1 MYSLLMVQFDAC
13 HLLYALSYSA
23 QLGYIFLT
31 FVIKK
36 VILERRTCQLV
47 NCLWIYYI
55 LLIKCIFCVLYG
67 IVSSSINSLICILH
81 LAIATLP
88 PLVLVMGDLIIFRK
102 KTSTKKSLNVS
113 FFHTFM
119 SKLLLRP
126 LTFHINH
133 DGDESVHTVG
143 DTEFVTYIRS
153 RQVRQY
159 LSVRTMH
166 PGRGKSVVWKHFSS
180 ISSNEA
186 KCNICGKSV
195 KVSGGTSNLRSH
207 LKKWHNSVFT
217 ADNKTKPDDTT
228 DDTEV
233 S

>member
-55 LLIKCIFCVLYG
+55 LLIKCIFLCALWHCQQFYKFFNMY
-67 IVSSSINSLICILH
+67 SSSCHCHLTSTCI
-81 LAIATLP
+81 
-88 PLVLVMGDLIIFRK
+88 GYGRFNYFSE

-143 DTEFVTYIRS
+143 DTEFVTYSKPSSALVFKCAYHAPRKREERS
-153 RQVRQY
+153 V
-159 LSVRTMH
+159 
-166 PGRGKSVVWKHFSS
+166 
-180 ISSNEA
+180 EA
-186 KCNICGKSV
+186 
-195 KVSGGTSNLRSH
+195 LFFH
-207 LKKWHNSVFT
+207 LIQ
-217 ADNKTKPDDTT
+217 
-228 DDTEV
+228 
-233 S
+233 